1 MKKWKGFVQGF
12 HWHRKER
19 KTRKWK
25 KKERKNKVLGEHG
38 WKEKGIDK
46 KKKDRKIMMAIE
58 WSSYINIHC
67 YSKRKVEKM
76 RDKIKY

>member
-1 MKKWKGFVQGF
+1 MV
-12 HWHRKER
+12 E
-19 KTRKWK
+19 K
-25 KKERKNKVLGEHG
+25 KKEL
-38 WKEKGIDK
+38 IK